1 MSERRTLAHVTA
13 SGRASYEVGRGILA
27 EAAAIISIALGD
39 RRASGVLMVVDEAVN
54 GSGLWGDQVAQSIA
68 RDALLGQVPCERV
81 AIRVSES
88 AKSMEEWR
96 MLLARALAMRLD
108 RDGIIVAIGGGVVTD
123 LAGFA
128 AATYLRGVRWIAVPT
143 TLLAMVDAALGGKTG
158 INLSLPDGGMGK
170 NLAGAFWP
178 PSAIIGDVQALST
191 LPERELRAG
200 LAECI
205 KHALIAGSGGS
216 PPGESRPGE
225 SPPGRSLSTFQS
237 SGKSVMSA
245 RDDFLRDLVVE
256 SAQVKL
262 DIVAK
267 DEREEGIRRHLNL
280 GHTFAH
286 AIEARGCDGLSH
298 GEAVA
303 VGLVAAAA
311 AAVASGRM
319 RPEQAVSIKQ
329 RVSEAGLPVA
339 LVAPVSA
346 ASLLE
351 AARADK
357 KGSRG
362 TLRLVLP
369 LASGGV
375 EVVADEDGQLFM
387 VGLAAIGAS

>member
-27 EAAAIISIALGD
+27 EAAAIIALALGD
-39 RRASGVLMVVDEAVN
+39 RGASGVLMVVDEAVN
-54 GSGLWGDQVAQSIA
+54 GPGLWGDQVAQSIA

-88 AKSMEEWR
+88 AKSIEGWR

-108 RDGIIVAIGGGVVTD
+108 RDGVIVAIGGGVVTD

-205 KHALIAGSGGS
+205 KHALIAGRG
-216 PPGESRPGE
+216 
-225 SPPGRSLSTFQS
+225 
-237 SGKSVMSA
+237 
-245 RDDFLRDLVVE
+245 E

-339 LVAPVSA
+339 LAAPVSA

-375 EVVADEDGQLFM
+375 EVVADEGGQLFM

>member
-1 MSERRTLAHVTA
+1 MSAREDFL
-13 SGRASYEVGRGILA
+13 
-27 EAAAIISIALGD
+27 
-39 RRASGVLMVVDEAVN
+39 
-54 GSGLWGDQVAQSIA
+54 QS
-68 RDALLGQVPCERV
+68 P
-81 AIRVSES
+81 
-88 AKSMEEWR
+88 
-96 MLLARALAMRLD
+96 
-108 RDGIIVAIGGGVVTD
+108 
-123 LAGFA
+123 
-128 AATYLRGVRWIAVPT
+128 
-143 TLLAMVDAALGGKTG
+143 
-158 INLSLPDGGMGK
+158 
-170 NLAGAFWP
+170 
-178 PSAIIGDVQALST
+178 
-191 LPERELRAG
+191 
-200 LAECI
+200 
-205 KHALIAGSGGS
+205 
-216 PPGESRPGE
+216 
-225 SPPGRSLSTFQS
+225 
-237 SGKSVMSA
+237 GKSVMSA
-245 RDDFLRDLVVE
+245 REDFLRKDSLRDLVVE

-339 LVAPVSA
+339 LAAPVSA

-375 EVVADEDGQLFM
+375 EVVADEGGQLFM

>member
-27 EAAAIISIALGD
+27 EAAAIISLALGD

-68 RDALLGQVPCERV
+68 RDALLRQVPCERV

-88 AKSMEEWR
+88 AKSIEGWR

-108 RDGIIVAIGGGVVTD
+108 RDGVIVAIGGGVVTD

-205 KHALIAGSGGS
+205 KHALIAGR
-216 PPGESRPGE
+216 GESPSGE
-225 SPPGRSLSTFQS
+225 SPPGRSLPTFQG
-237 SGKSVMSA
+237 SGESPHGRSLPTFQGSEKSVMSA
-245 RDDFLRDLVVE
+245 R
-256 SAQVKL
+256 
-262 DIVAK
+262 
-267 DEREEGIRRHLNL
+267 EE
-280 GHTFAH
+280 FS
-286 AIEARGCDGLSH
+286 EEFSY
-298 GEAVA
+298 
-303 VGLVAAAA
+303 
-311 AAVASGRM
+311 GR
-319 RPEQAVSIKQ
+319 
-329 RVSEAGLPVA
+329 LP
-339 LVAPVSA
+339 P
-346 ASLLE
+346 
-351 AARADK
+351 
-357 KGSRG
+357 
-362 TLRLVLP
+362 P
-369 LASGGV
+369 H
-375 EVVADEDGQLFM
+375 
-387 VGLAAIGAS
+387 